1 MNPAVSLEARDAL
14 KGLRTPDGFQGLR
27 TMVHEAL
34 HSTSPLVRDSLQDY
48 MFEST
53 RVLEEGIVEHRA
65 RRVAT
70 SAWFDRDDYRTLPG
84 PYLSKLTAGAYHDW
98 VRGIDWVADHLGEGA
113 VERIWQA
120 NTGAGRVAAASAALR
135 GWVLSRLEAIGL
147 TAAEAGRVSA
157 HFGDD
162 LWTLLL
168 TNTVEALAPASQL
181 RIDALEGLVD
191 PLQAKAYFR
200 RVYGVHF

>member
-27 TMVHEAL
+27 TMVHEVL
-34 HSTSPLVRDSLQDY
+34 HSTSPLVRDNLQNY
-48 MFEST
+48 LLEST

-70 SAWFDRDDYRTLPG
+70 SAWFDRDDYRTLP
-84 PYLSKLTAGAYHDW
+84 PAFLSRLTAGAYHDW
-98 VRGIDWVADHLGEGA
+98 VRGIDWVADHLGEA
-113 VERIWQA
+113 TVEKIWQA
-120 NTGAGRVAAASAALR
+120 NSGAGRLAEASGALR
-135 GWVLSRLEAIGL
+135 GWLGDRLEAIGL
-147 TAAEAGRVSA
+147 TAAEAQRVGA

-168 TNTVEALAPASQL
+168 TNTVDPLAARSSL
-181 RIDALEGLVD
+181 RIDALDGLVD
-191 PLQAKAYFR
+191 ARQAKTYFS
-200 RVYGVHF
+200 RVYGVRF